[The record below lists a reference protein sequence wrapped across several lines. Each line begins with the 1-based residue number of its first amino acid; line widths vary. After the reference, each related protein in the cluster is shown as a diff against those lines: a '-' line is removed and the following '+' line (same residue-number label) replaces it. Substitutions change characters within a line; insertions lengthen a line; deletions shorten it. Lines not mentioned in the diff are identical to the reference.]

1 MNARPKTRV
10 QEASG
15 KVMSFSARCLGM
27 LTAALLAV
35 PQVTA
40 FAQTMIE
47 EDPPKT
53 FAEGFVQGVGL
64 PVISVYHL
72 AAMIGIGILVG
83 IAARGIVPVLAFGLA
98 AIAGVAVQLSPYD
111 IPADGA
117 FVALTTMVIGVLI
130 LLRQPMSPLVASIV
144 FAAAGLVHGYSL
156 GAVLVGADA
165 VPIVAYVTGLL
176 VAQTALGVVSCAI
189 TLGAT
194 KWPAQRTVL
203 MVAGCLVMVAGGVAA
218 IEAAGLIG

>member
-1 MNARPKTRV
+1 
-10 QEASG
+10 
-15 KVMSFSARCLGM
+15 MSVSNRFWGV
-27 LTAALLAV
+27 LTAVLFAAAW
-35 PQVTA
+35 QVSA
-40 FAQTMIE
+40 FAQAVID

-64 PVISVYHL
+64 PVISLYHL

-98 AIAGVAVQLSPYD
+98 AIAGVAIQLSPYD

-130 LLRQPMSPLVASIV
+130 LLRQPLSPMVASIV
-144 FAAAGLVHGYSL
+144 FATAGLVHGYSL
-156 GAVLVGADA
+156 GSVLVGADA
-165 VPIVAYVTGLL
+165 VPIVAYVSGLL
-176 VAQTALGVVSCAI
+176 VAQTALGVASCAI

-194 KWPAQRTVL
+194 KWPAQRTAL
-203 MVAGCLVMVAGGVAA
+203 TIAGCLVMVAGGVAA